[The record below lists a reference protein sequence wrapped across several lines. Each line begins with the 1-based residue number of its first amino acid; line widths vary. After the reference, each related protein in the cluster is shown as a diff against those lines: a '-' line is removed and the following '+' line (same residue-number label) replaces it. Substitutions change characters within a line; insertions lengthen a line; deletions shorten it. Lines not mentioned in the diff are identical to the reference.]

1 MRDTLIAE
9 KLRLFDLKV
18 VEVAGWRARGSD
30 SFNPRGMVWHHTA
43 GPLKGNAPSLQICTN
58 GRRDLPGPL
67 CNVLQGRDNTI
78 YVIAAGRA
86 NHAGAGRWNGLTG
99 NASVYGLEVENVGTS
114 AEQWRPDQVETS
126 CRVAAAL
133 TADAARCCHHKEWAL
148 PKGRK
153 PDMHSLDGDTMR
165 ARVGQ
170 LLRSKTNELGDDMAK
185 YVQDSESGEIFSLNW
200 EQFRKLSQ
208 DQYNARAWLSAVG
221 GKPLTLEKM
230 HPWELAAFAMQ
241 MQLVELTPPAV

>member
-1 MRDTLIAE
+1 MRDTLLAE
-9 KLRLFDLKV
+9 KLSLFDLKV
-18 VEVAGWRARGSD
+18 VEVAGWRTRGNEN
-30 SFNPRGMVWHHTA
+30 FNPRGLIWHHTA
-43 GPLKGNAPSLQICTN
+43 GPRNGNAPSIQICTN

-114 AEQWRPDQVETS
+114 AEPWHPDQVETA

-153 PDMHSLDGDTMR
+153 PDMHSLDGETMR
-165 ARVGQ
+165 RRVRE
-170 LLRSKTNELGDDMAK
+170 LVNNKTTEVGDDMVK
-185 YVQDSESGEIFSLNW
+185 YVQNQETGEIFTIFW

-208 DQYNARAWLSAVG
+208 DQFNARNWLSTAA
-221 GKPLTLEKM
+221 GKPLVLEKM
-230 HPWELAAFAMQ
+230 HPWELAAFAIQ